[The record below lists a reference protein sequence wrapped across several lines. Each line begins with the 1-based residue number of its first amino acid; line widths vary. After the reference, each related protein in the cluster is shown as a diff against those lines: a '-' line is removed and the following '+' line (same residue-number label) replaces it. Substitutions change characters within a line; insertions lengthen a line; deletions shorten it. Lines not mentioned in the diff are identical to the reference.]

1 MSTKR
6 KQALGR
12 GLGALLGTNRRPDNL
27 PHAYDPPTNAIAA
40 KPNAGQ
46 APAATITPPVAPTPV
61 GDLIQAIPLGSI
73 KPNPRQPR
81 RHFDQE
87 RLNELANSIQE
98 HGILQPVILTPG
110 DTDGSYYLIA
120 GERRWRAS
128 QLAGKATIPARV
140 LTATDRERLEVAIV
154 ENVQRDDLNP
164 VEEARAYQDMIS
176 AFTYSQDQVA
186 KRVGKSRVSVT
197 NALRLLK
204 LTEGCLADLEA
215 GRLSAGHARAILS
228 LPHPGQQ
235 EMLRKEIVEKGL
247 SVREAEERSRHLL
260 AGNPPS
266 VGKGKP
272 SAAKSAAKRRNDLD
286 VQALEERLTLRLG
299 CRTSCRSKANGS
311 GKIEIAY
318 PSLDDLDRILELLGV
333 RMDD

>member
-12 GLGALLGTNRRPDNL
+12 GLGALLGNPRRPENL
-27 PHAYDPPTNAIAA
+27 PHAYDPPTPTAP
-40 KPNAGQ
+40 KPVSS
-46 APAATITPPVAPTPV
+46 APPAMGSTERR
-61 GDLIQAIPLGSI
+61 GDLLHDLAIERI

-81 RHFDQE
+81 RHFNPE
-87 RLNELANSIQE
+87 RLGELADSIRE
-98 HGILQPVILTPG
+98 HGVLQPIIVTPG
-110 DTDGSYYLIA
+110 DSNGTYFLIA

-128 QLAGKATIPARV
+128 KLAEKSTIPARI
-140 LTATDRERLEVAIV
+140 LTASDRERLEVAIV

-176 AFTYSQDQVA
+176 AFAYSQDQVA
-186 KRVGKSRVSVT
+186 KRVGKSRVAVT

-204 LTEGCLADLEA
+204 LTESCLADLES
-215 GRLSAGHARAILS
+215 GRLSAGHARAVLS

-247 SVREAEERSRHLL
+247 SVREAEERARHLL
-260 AGNPPS
+260 AGNPPPS
-266 VGKGKP
+266 GKGKA
-272 SAAKSAAKRRNDLD
+272 SAGKSAGKRRNDLD

-299 CRTSCRSKANGS
+299 CRTHCRSKANGS
-311 GKIEIAY
+311 GKIEIQY

-333 RMDD
+333 NPDD